1 MITQVGIT
9 GAAGHI
15 GSVLTANLADKYKL
29 TLFYRKHK
37 PARTFGLK
45 LVQADLLDEEQVEG
59 IFDGLDAV
67 IHLAANAGMRV
78 PWKSILTNNIIAT
91 YNVYEEARRAG
102 VSKIVF
108 ASTNHVTGL
117 YENDEPYRS
126 ICTGHYDGLDP
137 DQIPR
142 ITHTWPIRPDC
153 PYGVSKAFGEALGR
167 YYAEA
172 FGIETLCLRIG
183 SFVEADRPIAIRYF
197 ATLLAHS
204 DCVSLINACLC
215 AKGVLFDIFYGVSA
229 NTWRFWDTSHARD
242 VLGWI
247 PQVNAERF
255 R

>member
-9 GAAGHI
+9 GAGGRI

-45 LVQADLLDEEQVEG
+45 LVQADLSHEEQVEG

-67 IHLAANAGMRV
+67 IHLAANPSPQA
-78 PWKSILTNNIIAT
+78 PWGSILTNNMIAT
-91 YNVYEEARRAG
+91 YNVYEEARRAS

-126 ICTGHYDGLDP
+126 ICSGHYDGLDP
-137 DQIPR
+137 SQIPR
-142 ITHTWPIRPDC
+142 ITHTWPIRPDSL
-153 PYGVSKAFGEALGR
+153 YGVSKAFGEALGR

-183 SFVEADRPIAIRYF
+183 SFIEADRPIKRSF

-204 DCVSLINACLC
+204 DCVSLINACLR
-215 AKGVLFDIFYGVSA
+215 AKGVLFDVFYGVSA
-229 NTWRFWDTSHARD
+229 NTWRFWDISHARD
-242 VLGWI
+242 ILGWI
-247 PQVNAERF
+247 PQVNAELF

>member
-1 MITQVGIT
+1 MKSKTKKTKVPIM
-9 GAAGHI
+9 
-15 GSVLTANLADKYKL
+15 
-29 TLFYRKHK
+29 K
-37 PARTFGLK
+37 PLKARTNPASSDSKTSIRKVTPSIIPEEKPSPKTKLLSPGLNK
-45 LVQADLLDEEQVEG
+45 TPNTPPTPV
-59 IFDGLDAV
+59 
-67 IHLAANAGMRV
+67 
-78 PWKSILTNNIIAT
+78 
-91 YNVYEEARRAG
+91 
-102 VSKIVF
+102 
-108 ASTNHVTGL
+108 
-117 YENDEPYRS
+117 
-126 ICTGHYDGLDP
+126 
-137 DQIPR
+137 
-142 ITHTWPIRPDC
+142 
-153 PYGVSKAFGEALGR
+153 EALGR

-183 SFVEADRPIAIRYF
+183 SFVEADRPIVIRYF